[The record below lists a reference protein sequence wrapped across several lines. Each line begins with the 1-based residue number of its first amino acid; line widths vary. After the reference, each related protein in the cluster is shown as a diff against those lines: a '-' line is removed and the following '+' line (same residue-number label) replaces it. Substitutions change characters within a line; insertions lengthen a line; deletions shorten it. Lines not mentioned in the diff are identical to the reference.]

1 MVNNEDNWKK
11 WITDSEP
18 QSTSLPYPSLQSVPP
33 LSSFQKLLLLALL
46 RREKVVYGVIIYV
59 ESTLGPKFVENNPV
73 SMEEVYSDTDSYTP
87 LIFILS
93 AGADPLNNLLA
104 FAREKKI
111 TSDKLFL
118 ISLGQGQGPLAEKAI
133 EKAMTVGGWAIL
145 QNCHLGRSFMPELER
160 KLEAMESPEFQ
171 ATVNQEYFGKFRL
184 FLTSMPCDYF
194 PVSILQN
201 GMKLT
206 NEPPKGVKA
215 NMMKSLQDLSCDRF
229 EGGVIGVG
237 GGYAQGAVW
246 RRLIFSLAMF
256 HAVIQER
263 RKFGPLGWNI
273 LYEFNESDLETSIS
287 MMKITLESQHDLP
300 WEALQYM
307 TGEINY
313 GGRVTD
319 EWDRR
324 LLLVTLNRF
333 LNDEVLNENHSFFEG
348 CKLAGSMPSYQEALD
363 VVRNLGEVEK
373 PEVFGMHENANIS
386 FQLKE
391 SNLVLETIL
400 SIQPKDGMVGGSE
413 AGGEKEVDELCRG
426 LEDRLPLL
434 LAVAVKKESGGKGG
448 LVDSLDVCLVQEC
461 ERFNKLISRMRK
473 ALGELRRAM
482 KGEEIMSEEL
492 DRMMQKLGINQVPD
506 TWNKAAYPSMKP
518 LGGWFEDL
526 LQRVT
531 FFRTWLES
539 DKPIS
544 FWLPAFFFPQG
555 FLTSVLQNHARR
567 NKVGVDLL
575 SFSFKFLHFTEVE
588 KIDKPAVEG
597 VYIHGLYMEGCKF
610 DFNKLLLEDSEPGV
624 MVSQA
629 PIVNLVP
636 VEGYEREEKDYLM
649 PVYKT
654 SVRAGVLSTTGHSTN
669 FVLGVDCPTKKKPE
683 VWVMNGAAFVC
694 S

>member
-1 MVNNEDNWKK
+1 MSKNEENWKK
-11 WITDSEP
+11 WISETEP
-18 QSTSLPYPSLQSVPP
+18 QSTPLPYPSISSLPP
-33 LSSFQKLLLLALL
+33 LTSFQAFLLLSMF
-46 RREKVVYGVIIYV
+46 RREKVVYGVIKYV
-59 ESTLGPKFVENNPV
+59 ESTLGSKFVENNPV
-73 SMEEVYSDTDSYTP
+73 SMEEVYGDTDSNTP

-93 AGADPLNNLLA
+93 SGADPLNSLLA
-104 FAREKKI
+104 LAREKKI

-133 EKAMTVGGWAIL
+133 EKAMAVGGWTIL
-145 QNCHLGRSFMPELER
+145 QNCHLGRSFMPELEK
-160 KLEAMESPEFQ
+160 KLESMESPEFL
-171 ATVNQEYFGKFRL
+171 ATANQECFGKFRL

-206 NEPPKGVKA
+206 NEPPKGIKA
-215 NMMKSLQDLSCDRF
+215 NMMKSLQDISCERF
-229 EGGVIGVG
+229 EGALPVGSTQGVI
-237 GGYAQGAVW
+237 W
-246 RRLIFSLAMF
+246 RRLIFSLAIF

-273 LYEFNESDLETSIS
+273 FYEFNESDLETSIS
-287 MMKITLESQHDLP
+287 MMKITLESQHDQQ

-324 LLLVTLNRF
+324 LLLATLNRF
-333 LNDEVLNENHSFFEG
+333 LNDDVLTEQHSFFEG
-348 CKLAGSMPSYQEALD
+348 CKLVGNPPSYQEALD
-363 VVRNLGEVEK
+363 VVRDLAEVER

-400 SIQPKDGMVGGSE
+400 SIQPKDGGLVGGSE
-413 AGGEKEVDELCRG
+413 AGGEKEVDELCKG
-426 LEDRLPLL
+426 LEERLPLL
-434 LAVAVKKESGGKGG
+434 LAVAGKKESGGKGG
-448 LVDSLDVCLVQEC
+448 LVDSLEVCLVQEC
-461 ERFNKLISRMRK
+461 ERFNKLISKMRSTI
-473 ALGELRRAM
+473 GELRRAM
-482 KGEEIMSEEL
+482 RGEEVMNEEL
-492 DRMMQKLGINQVPD
+492 DKMMQKLGINQVPS
-506 TWNKAAYPSMKP
+506 TWSKVAYPSMKP
-518 LGGWFEDL
+518 LGAWFDDL
-526 LQRVT
+526 LQRVV

-544 FWLPAFFFPQG
+544 YWLPAFFFPQG

-575 SFSFKFLHFTEVE
+575 SFAFKFLHFAEVE
-588 KIDKPAVEG
+588 KIDKPTADG
-597 VYIHGLYMEGCKF
+597 VYVHGLLMEGCKF

-669 FVLGVDCPTKKKPE
+669 FVLGIDCPTKKKPE